1 MIIDGEPV
9 KGFAQPVSAFT
20 TWNAGFNPTKPCH
33 GFLTQLTK
41 IPIIHRSIVA
51 NSRVSSV
58 ELISRSVGFLT
69 ICRAMDTGVLAAI
82 FSKVDSPFGFQ
93 HFSQPCLGSG
103 EALVAISLTTLCGS
117 DLHTHCGRR
126 RGPTPVVLG
135 HEAIGRVVAV
145 GSGLDTSWVERRITW
160 TLTDSCALCD
170 PCTRWNLPQKCERL
184 FKYGHGGLS
193 DGSGLNGCYATH
205 VVLRSGTHLVPV
217 PNSLSDAMV
226 APANCALAT
235 MIAVIESL
243 PTQGERVVIQGAGL
257 LGLYGCALLKTS
269 GWKQVFVVDR
279 QPARLLAVPQF
290 GGVPI
295 LSTAQDAIPANSAD
309 VVIEVS
315 GSASVIADGI
325 GWLRPG
331 GHYAIAGLVH
341 PDSALHLTGET
352 LIRKCL
358 TLRGIHNYAPRHLDA
373 AIDFLSKHR
382 DSYPWES
389 LVSPPIPLSQLDDAF
404 RLAASGKWQRVSV
417 IPDGLG
423 ASVA

>member
-1 MIIDGEPV
+1 
-9 KGFAQPVSAFT
+9 
-20 TWNAGFNPTKPCH
+20 
-33 GFLTQLTK
+33 
-41 IPIIHRSIVA
+41 
-51 NSRVSSV
+51 
-58 ELISRSVGFLT
+58 
-69 ICRAMDTGVLAAI
+69 
-82 FSKVDSPFGFQ
+82 
-93 HFSQPCLGSG
+93 
-103 EALVAISLTTLCGS
+103 
-117 DLHTHCGRR
+117 
-126 RGPTPVVLG
+126 
-135 HEAIGRVVAV
+135 
-145 GSGLDTSWVERRITW
+145 
-160 TLTDSCALCD
+160 
-170 PCTRWNLPQKCERL
+170 
-184 FKYGHGGLS
+184 
-193 DGSGLNGCYATH
+193 
-205 VVLRSGTHLVPV
+205 
-217 PNSLSDAMV
+217 MV

-269 GWKQVFVVDR
+269 GWKQVLVVDR

-295 LSTAQDAIPANSAD
+295 LSTAHDAIQANSAD

-341 PDSALHLTGET
+341 PDSALQLTGET

-373 AIDFLSKHR
+373 AIEFLSKHR

-417 IPDGLG
+417 VPDGLG
-423 ASVA
+423 ASVS

>member
-1 MIIDGEPV
+1 VEP
-9 KGFAQPVSAFT
+9 S
-20 TWNAGFNPTKPCH
+20 
-33 GFLTQLTK
+33 
-41 IPIIHRSIVA
+41 
-51 NSRVSSV
+51 
-58 ELISRSVGFLT
+58 
-69 ICRAMDTGVLAAI
+69 VLAAI
-82 FSKVDSPFGFQ
+82 FSGADAPF
-93 HFSQPCLGSG
+93 SYERRSRPTLGSG
-103 EALVAISLTTLCGS
+103 EALVAISLSTLCGS
-117 DLHTHCGRR
+117 DLHTYHGRR
-126 RGPTPVVLG
+126 RGPTPLVLG
-135 HEAIGRVVAV
+135 HEAIGRVIAV
-145 GSGLDTSWVERRITW
+145 GSGLDPSWVDQRITW
-160 TLTDSCALCD
+160 TLTDSCGLCD

-205 VVLRSGTHLVPV
+205 MVLRSGTHLVPV

-235 MIAVIESL
+235 MLAVIESL
-243 PTQGERVVIQGAGL
+243 PPPGERAVIQGAGL
-257 LGLYGCALLKTS
+257 LGLYGSALLKTS

-279 QPARLLAVPQF
+279 QPARLLAVPRF

-295 LSTAQDAIPANSAD
+295 LSTAQDAIHANSAD

-325 GWLRPG
+325 NWLRPG

-341 PDSALHLTGET
+341 PDSALQLTGET

-373 AIDFLSKHR
+373 AIDFLTKHR

-389 LVSPPIPLSQLDDAF
+389 LVSPPIPLSQLDEAF
-404 RLAASGKWQRVSV
+404 RLAASGIWQRVSV

-423 ASVA
+423 TSVS